1 MIVVHRCGDNAKPAL
16 QFHSAW
22 NYKAKSA
29 LSDATLEQGPMSSR
43 GPEEDAMGFSST
55 TSRADLNSPN
65 RTAAGDVGDNV
76 AALRADIAGL
86 ADSVKRLAAEQIG
99 SSVEDVQDKAMEK
112 LGDVEAAIRRN
123 PSQAA
128 MIAAGIGF
136 VVGLILSR

>member
-1 MIVVHRCGDNAKPAL
+1 
-16 QFHSAW
+16 
-22 NYKAKSA
+22 
-29 LSDATLEQGPMSSR
+29 
-43 GPEEDAMGFSST
+43 MGFSST

-76 AALRADIAGL
+76 AALR
-86 ADSVKRLAAEQIG
+86 
-99 SSVEDVQDKAMEK
+99 VEDVQDKAMEK

-128 MIAAGIGF
+128 AIAAGIGF